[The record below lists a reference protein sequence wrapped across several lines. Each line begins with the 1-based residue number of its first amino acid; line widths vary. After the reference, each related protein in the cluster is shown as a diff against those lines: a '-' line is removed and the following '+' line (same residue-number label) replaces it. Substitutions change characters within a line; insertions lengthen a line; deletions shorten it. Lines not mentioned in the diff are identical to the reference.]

1 MFIFIQIEFNSLFQ
15 LNIQIGTQYL
25 QMKFLEGTVKME
37 KDQLEKPSI
46 TKTFFNEFRGF
57 GSGFDLVFTFE
68 TPLLSAQ

>member
-1 MFIFIQIEFNSLFQ
+1 M
-15 LNIQIGTQYL
+15 